1 MELYKLI
8 EQLRRMGNQQ
18 INVGHI
24 YTADKGSIAV
34 MTQEGETYIITKS
47 GVSKHEPKRR

>member
-8 EQLRRMGNQQ
+8 EELKRISNQQ

-24 YTADKGSIAV
+24 ITADKGNVTI

-47 GVSKHEPKRR
+47 GIYKHEPKRR